1 MAWTIWSDACLL
13 DQITY
18 VILIIILTYTSFK
31 EITYEMSFVSEWE
44 QLYPIMFSKQIVVV
58 YGLPTS
64 IRTHDCLRL
73 RIECIAM
80 TICSALQFL
89 E

>member
-1 MAWTIWSDACLL
+1 
-13 DQITY
+13 
-18 VILIIILTYTSFK
+18 
-31 EITYEMSFVSEWE
+31 MSFVSEWE